1 MKKISVRGI
10 LLFFALSVCLVFSLW
25 TYLVSDT
32 GDRYVNGIYV
42 SELLRISSKRKYTAN
57 YCELLKKAIAK
68 DANSIKQLTLLD
80 FGDAAGYDHG
90 TLSGFILKSPWSR
103 SKTEPERL
111 AAKATLGPRVKQNLR
126 ILAGEIPNLR

>member
-10 LLFFALSVCLVFSLW
+10 LLFFALSVCLVFLLW
-25 TYLVSDT
+25 TYLVSNT

-42 SELLRISSKRKYTAN
+42 SELLRISSNRKYTAN
-57 YCELLKKAIAK
+57 YCELLNKAIAK

-90 TLSGFILKSPWSR
+90 TVIVDLIDLIGEEKFIQSLGTINEKQ
-103 SKTEPERL
+103 KTS
-111 AAKATLGPRVKQNLR
+111 
-126 ILAGEIPNLR
+126 